1 VLVRTSWELKKRQM
15 KREENEWK
23 EKRPRK
29 ETEKETIGKR
39 PADFL

>member
-15 KREENEWK
+15 KREENQWK

-29 ETEKETIGKR
+29 GTEKRKYRKETC
-39 PADFL
+39 